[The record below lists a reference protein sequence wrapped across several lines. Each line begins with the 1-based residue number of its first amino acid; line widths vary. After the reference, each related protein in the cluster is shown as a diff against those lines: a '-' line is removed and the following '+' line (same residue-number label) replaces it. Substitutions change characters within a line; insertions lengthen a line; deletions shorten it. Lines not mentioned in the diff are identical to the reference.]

1 MKENVLHIVR
11 GNPYSIREG
20 LAKKGIQANIVSFP
34 SFFECG
40 YLPKNLSE
48 KELSFHLQSLRL
60 RPDDF
65 RRMYDELKGL
75 ISEDYSKYNKV
86 VIWHGT
92 HANELVM
99 LYFICSF
106 INACLYHVDITS
118 VRIKGCAGLNS
129 ISINDLS
136 PNDVAKEDWFNVTK

>member
-20 LAKKGIQANIVSFP
+20 LAQKGIQANIVSFP

-40 YLPKNLSE
+40 YLPKDLSE

-65 RRMYDELKGL
+65 RRVFNELKVF
-75 ISEDYSKYNKV
+75 ISEDYSKHNK
-86 VIWHGT
+86 
-92 HANELVM
+92 
-99 LYFICSF
+99 
-106 INACLYHVDITS
+106 
-118 VRIKGCAGLNS
+118 CASLW
-129 ISINDLS
+129 L
-136 PNDVAKEDWFNVTK
+136 